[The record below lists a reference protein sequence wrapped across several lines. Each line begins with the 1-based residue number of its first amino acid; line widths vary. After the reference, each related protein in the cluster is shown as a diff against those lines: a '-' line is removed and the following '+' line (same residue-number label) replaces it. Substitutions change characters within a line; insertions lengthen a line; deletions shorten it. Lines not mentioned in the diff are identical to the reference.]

1 MKLRLTCKKVFLQQE
16 KATGLSLKKSYKNV
30 IVKIR
35 DKNVIFLFFSDDF
48 CTHTNI
54 FCYSKFDLNYLL
66 YHHIW
71 IYIHIIRVWLIFLI
85 FSFFF
90 FFFFWK
96 ILNFYILFGTQ
107 ILSDISL
114 RVLQLPLHLSK
125 VIIEE

>member
-1 MKLRLTCKKVFLQQE
+1 MNLRLTCRKVFLQQE

-54 FCYSKFDLNYLL
+54 FCYSKFDLIYVL

-90 FFFFWK
+90 FFFFGKYLTFIFFWYTNS
-96 ILNFYILFGTQ
+96 IRYFSESITTSITF
-107 ILSDISL
+107 I
-114 RVLQLPLHLSK
+114 
-125 VIIEE
+125 